1 MENSDVFDSSPRT
14 SSAQASDVQGQRK
27 AMDTI
32 ECTNPATGDAL
43 GTVIVDTPEAVQNA
57 VKRSRA
63 AQKVWAKSSFKK
75 RKAVLAHISEYLLD
89 HTDEI
94 CSQIVTDAGKTFE
107 NALLGEIMPTCNKI
121 AWLIKNGRKH
131 LKPEKVGSGIL
142 MHKKGRI
149 DYVPLGVVACII
161 PWNYPLQNI
170 ISSLVAPLMA
180 GNSVILK
187 PSEQVAFSS
196 QQFLKIIHQAL
207 AKEGISLDTVQIVQ
221 GYGPTGAALIDAR
234 VDKILFIGSV
244 ENGRRIIE
252 ASAKHITPVVMEL
265 GGKDPMIVCEDAH
278 LEKAVHS
285 AIGGCFINL
294 GQNCVASERIIV
306 HKSQYDDF
314 CREVSLIANNM
325 RQQVPSKPG
334 VTDVGSLTSPHQIA
348 IIERLV
354 NDAIAKGARVLA
366 GGKRREHLGNNFFPP
381 TILTDLT
388 DEMDIV
394 STEVFGPVM
403 LIFKAESETDA
414 IRMANNSNL
423 GLQSSVITHDRER
436 GEKIANQIE
445 SGAVCINDFGLCYVN
460 QDLPFGGTK
469 YSGYGV
475 MNGRDGL
482 RAYTTP
488 KAILADRFPLEI
500 PPKLFPVK
508 PLDYEKSKASLQL
521 LFKRSMKDKAK
532 ALIKVMGLSIKT
544 TLTK

>member
-1 MENSDVFDSSPRT
+1 MISEAAPQNT
-14 SSAQASDVQGQRK
+14 QASVEV
-27 AMDTI
+27 I
-32 ECTNPATGDAL
+32 ECTNPATGDSL
-43 GTVIVDTPEAVQNA
+43 GTVVVDTSADVQQAVERA
-57 VKRSRA
+57 RA

-75 RKAVLAHISEYLLD
+75 RKAVLSHISEYLLD

-94 CSQIVTDAGKTFE
+94 CSQIVADAGKTFE

-121 AWLIKNGRKH
+121 AWLIKHSEKH
-131 LKPEKVGSGIL
+131 LKPENVGSGIL

-196 QQFLKIIHQAL
+196 QQFLKVIHQAL

-221 GYGPTGAALIDAR
+221 GFGPTGAALIDAR

-306 HKSQYDDF
+306 HKNQYEDF
-314 CREVSLIANNM
+314 CREVSSIANSM
-325 RQQVPSKPG
+325 RQQVPSGPG

-348 IIERLV
+348 IVEQLV
-354 NDAIAKGARVLA
+354 NDAIAKGANVLA
-366 GGKRREHLGNNFFPP
+366 GGKRRTDLGQNFFPP

-388 DEMDIV
+388 DDMDIV

-403 LIFKAESETDA
+403 LIFKADSEADA
-414 IRMANNSNL
+414 IRMANDSNL
-423 GLQSSVITHDRER
+423 GLQSSVITHDRQR
-436 GEKIANQIE
+436 GETIAKQIE

-475 MNGRDGL
+475 MNGREGL

-521 LFKRSMKDKAK
+521 LFKRSMKDKIK
-532 ALIKVMGLSIKT
+532 ALLKVIGISIKAIF
-544 TLTK
+544 K